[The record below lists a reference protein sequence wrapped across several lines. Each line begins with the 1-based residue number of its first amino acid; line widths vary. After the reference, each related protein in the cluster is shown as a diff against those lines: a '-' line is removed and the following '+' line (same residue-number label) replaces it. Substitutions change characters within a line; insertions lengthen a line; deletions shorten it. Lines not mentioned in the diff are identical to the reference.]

1 MIHILVFLTIFL
13 IILFAGLII
22 VKRLF
27 DSKIQSERARLTG
40 SFKELYSK
48 WQKEKEKELKRI
60 DQERARLEKERAQ
73 LEQYKKQLE
82 RKESFLEQAHQDLDT
97 IKREYESKLTQ
108 LGKMNSEELKEEL
121 KKEFEVDL
129 TEYFARK
136 LREYKQNFELAKE
149 EEARKKLLEAMQSVS
164 VDVVSEY
171 TVSRIKIPN
180 ADFKGKIIG
189 RDGRNIRTFER
200 LAQVDLIIDEASDTI
215 GVSSYDPIRR
225 EVAKLALEMLIKDG
239 RVHPGTIEEYVKKA
253 KNKVSAQILKYGR
266 DLAEIGGWY
275 DAPKEA
281 LGLLGRMRFR
291 ISMGQN
297 LYQHTEEVIKLS
309 EQIGKLLDLD
319 VRSLKI
325 AALLHDVGKVL
336 TSQVSK
342 PHHHISAELAR
353 KWGLSD
359 KIVNIIESHHGDIPG
374 RYVECAVLQIADA
387 LSGSRPGARKED
399 VEGFVERV
407 GSLEEKAYEI
417 AKGKAESIFA
427 LKAGRQ
433 LWVVVKPEMV
443 DDDEAALLAHKI
455 AKEVE
460 KSGVFPG
467 EVEVVVIREIKAF
480 AKARKQIRQ
489 HSHGQGHVYI
499 QNTKI
504 DEVSSGA
511 SSNHK
516 PASNKDTKHTNK
528 QG

>member
-1 MIHILVFLTIFL
+1 MSHTLTFL
-13 IILFAGLII
+13 ILILITILAIGFI
-22 VKRLF
+22 VIKRILYSQLQAEK
-27 DSKIQSERARLTG
+27 DKLTG
-40 SFKELYSK
+40 SFKDIYSK
-48 WQKEKEKELKRI
+48 WQQEKQAELERI
-60 DQERARLEKERAQ
+60 DRERAKLEQEKNQLEEYKRKLEKR
-73 LEQYKKQLE
+73 
-82 RKESFLEQAHQDLDT
+82 ESFLEQTRSELEEL
-97 IKREYESKLTQ
+97 KRKYEDKLTKLSQ
-108 LGKMNSEELKEEL
+108 MNPKELKEEL
-121 KKEFEVDL
+121 KKEFEDDL

-136 LREYKQNFELAKE
+136 LREFQQNYDLSKE
-149 EEARKKLLEAMQSVS
+149 EEARNKLLEAMQSVA

-171 TVSRIKIPN
+171 TVSRVKIPTPE
-180 ADFKGKIIG
+180 FKGKIIG

-200 LAQVDLIIDEASDTI
+200 LAQVDLIIDEANDTI

-225 EVAKLALEMLIKDG
+225 EVARLALEMLIKDG
-239 RVHPGTIEEYVKKA
+239 RVHPGTIEEYIKKA
-253 KNKVSAQILKYGR
+253 KNKVSAQILKYGKE
-266 DLAEIGGWY
+266 LAEMAGWY
-275 DAPKEA
+275 NAPTEA
-281 LGLLGRMRFR
+281 IGLLGRMRFR

-297 LYQHTEEVIKLS
+297 LYQHTAEVIKLS
-309 EQIGKLLDLD
+309 EQIGKLLNLD
-319 VRSLKI
+319 IRSLKI

-417 AKGKAESIFA
+417 AKGKAEAIFA

-443 DDDEAALLAHKI
+443 DDNEAALLAHKI
-455 AKEVE
+455 AKAIED
-460 KSGVFPG
+460 SGVFPG

-480 AKARKQIRQ
+480 AKAHKQVR
-489 HSHGQGHVYI
+489 
-499 QNTKI
+499 
-504 DEVSSGA
+504 
-511 SSNHK
+511 
-516 PASNKDTKHTNK
+516 HTNSTMEK
-528 QG
+528 GHTSARSIKTSTAKKTAKITRK